1 MTEDVKKANDRP
13 MFLKPGHNAGDL
25 VESHKWKVL
34 REELGMVEVDVHLP
48 DHLLNPRNQLF
59 GGFTGAYVDMVSI
72 YAARTLF
79 EETKEF
85 QWAATVNKRIDN

>member
-59 GGFTGAYVDMVSI
+59 GGFTGVYVDMVSI
-72 YAARTLF
+72 YAIPTGHQRYGPALKTL
-79 EETKEF
+79 
-85 QWAATVNKRIDN
+85 VDH